1 MQRILSVSISVAYLQ
16 MPGTPDSKSPETIV
30 AFDFGL
36 RRIGV
41 AVGQNVTSSANPLAA
56 VRNTDSGADWQA
68 IANIVDEWHPSRL
81 IVGMPL
87 HEDGSPSQMG
97 AAIKAFMHELGRFEL
112 PVEQVDERYSSLEAN
127 EALKSDRAMGLRGR
141 INKEA
146 IDSVAA
152 ALIAERWLRNS

>member
-1 MQRILSVSISVAYLQ
+1 
-16 MPGTPDSKSPETIV
+16 MPGTPDTTLAETIV

-41 AVGQNVTSSANPLAA
+41 AVGQNVTASANPLTA
-56 VRNTDSGADWQA
+56 VRNTDSGPDWQA
-68 IANIVDEWHPSRL
+68 ISNVVNEWHPGRL

-87 HEDGSPSQMG
+87 HEDGSPSEMG
-97 AAIKAFMHELGRFEL
+97 VPIKAFIAELGRFEL
-112 PVEQVDERYSSLEAN
+112 PVEQVDERYSSIEAN
-127 EALKSDRAMGLRGR
+127 EVLKSERAMGSRGR

-152 ALIAERWLRNS
+152 ALIAERWLKR

>member
-1 MQRILSVSISVAYLQ
+1 
-16 MPGTPDSKSPETIV
+16 MPGTPDTTLPETIV

-41 AVGQNVTSSANPLAA
+41 AVGQNVTASANPLTA
-56 VRNTDSGADWQA
+56 VRNTDSGPDWQA
-68 IANIVDEWHPSRL
+68 ISNVVNEWHPGRL

-87 HEDGSPSQMG
+87 HEDGSPSEMG
-97 AAIKAFMHELGRFEL
+97 VPIKAFITELARFEL
-112 PVEQVDERYSSLEAN
+112 PVEQVDERYSSIEAN
-127 EALKSDRAMGLRGR
+127 EVLKSERAMGLRGR

-152 ALIAERWLRNS
+152 ALIAERWLKR

>member
-1 MQRILSVSISVAYLQ
+1 

-41 AVGQNVTSSANPLAA
+41 AVGQDVTASANPVAA
-56 VRNTDSGADWQA
+56 VRNSDAGPDWQA
-68 IANIVDEWHPSRL
+68 IGKIVGEWRPSRL

-87 HEDGSPSQMG
+87 HEDGSPSEMG
-97 AAIKAFMHELGRFEL
+97 VHINAFIKDLARFEL
-112 PVEQVDERYSSLEAN
+112 PVQQIDERYSSLEAN
-127 EALKSDRAMGLRGR
+127 QVLKSERALGLRGR
-141 INKEA
+141 INKEE

-152 ALIAERWLRNS
+152 ALIAERWLQR

>member
-41 AVGQNVTSSANPLAA
+41 AVGQDVTASANPVAA
-56 VRNTDSGADWQA
+56 VRNSDAGPDWQA
-68 IANIVDEWHPSRL
+68 IGKIVGEWRPSRL

-87 HEDGSPSQMG
+87 HEDGSPSKMG
-97 AAIKAFMHELGRFEL
+97 VHINAFIKDLARFEL
-112 PVEQVDERYSSLEAN
+112 PVQQIDERYSSLEAN
-127 EALKSDRAMGLRGR
+127 QVLKSERALGLRGR
-141 INKEA
+141 INKEE

-152 ALIAERWLRNS
+152 ALIAERWLQR

>member
-1 MQRILSVSISVAYLQ
+1 
-16 MPGTPDSKSPETIV
+16 MPGTLDTTLPETIV

-41 AVGQNVTSSANPLAA
+41 AVGQNVTASANPLAV
-56 VRNTDSGADWQA
+56 VRNTDSGPDWQA
-68 IANIVDEWHPSRL
+68 ISNVVNEWHPSRL

-87 HEDGSPSQMG
+87 HEDGSPSEMG
-97 AAIKAFMHELGRFEL
+97 VPIKAFITELARFEL
-112 PVEQVDERYSSLEAN
+112 PVEQVDERYSSIEAN
-127 EALKSDRAMGLRGR
+127 EALKSERAMGLRGR

-152 ALIAERWLRNS
+152 ALIAERWLKR